1 MNEDLQ
7 ALEYLKINF
16 QNERSFILFIINKLV
31 KDTKELKL
39 LIESELIGKE
49 KITI

>member
-16 QNERSFILFIINKLV
+16 QNEIKKENTGGNNLKSPGININKN
-31 KDTKELKL
+31 K
-39 LIESELIGKE
+39 G
-49 KITI
+49 